1 MGEFGQLKRSIYR
14 LVSHGNFFKVEMLQ
28 DVEFLRN
35 VFLYVIILDVIY
47 DHDGVLSRLSVEAVN
62 KIHTNM
68 IF

>member
-1 MGEFGQLKRSIYR
+1 
-14 LVSHGNFFKVEMLQ
+14 MLQ

-62 KIHTNM
+62 KIYINM
-68 IF
+68 TF

>member
-14 LVSHGNFFKVEMLQ
+14 LVSQGSFFKVEMLQ

-62 KIHTNM
+62 KIHINM